1 MRPAWRHYA
10 AGRSVREEYT
20 MEQQLIISVGREF
33 GSGGRVI
40 AEALAKRFDIP
51 IYDRHLITEIAE
63 KTGLSPEEIEKYNEN
78 PKSKIFSRTVRGYS
92 NSIEDNIAEMQFDFL
107 RKKAESGES
116 FVVVGRCSETKLRDI
131 KGLVSL
137 FILADMDAKVKRVM
151 EIYDLSEEKAKA
163 FIDKKDRKR
172 KRYHNYHCSGHW
184 GDSRLYDLSINSSRL
199 GIDGTIDCLEEYI
212 RRRIKICG

>member
-1 MRPAWRHYA
+1 M
-10 AGRSVREEYT
+10 G
-20 MEQQLIISVGREF
+20 QLIISVGREF

-40 AEALAKRFDIP
+40 AEELSKRFDIP

-63 KTGLSPEEIEKYNEN
+63 KTGLAPEEIEKYNEN
-78 PKSKIFSRTVRGYS
+78 PKHKLLSRTVRGYS
-92 NSIEDNIAEMQFDFL
+92 NSIEDNIAEMQFNFI
-107 RKKAESGES
+107 REKAEIGES
-116 FVVVGRCSETKLRDI
+116 FVVVGRCSETKL
-131 KGLVSL
+131 KKFPSLVSL

-151 EIYDLSEEKAKA
+151 ELYELSEDKARA

-199 GIDGTIDCLEEYI
+199 GIDGTVEYLVSY
-212 RRRIKICG
+212 IKARQNAIK